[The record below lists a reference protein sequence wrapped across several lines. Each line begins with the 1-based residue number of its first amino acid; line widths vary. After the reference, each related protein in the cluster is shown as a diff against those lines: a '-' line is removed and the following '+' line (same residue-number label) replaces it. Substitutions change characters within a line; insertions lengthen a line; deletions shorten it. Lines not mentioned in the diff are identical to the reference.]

1 MGKLRVKYLVIA
13 LVFALLAVLG
23 GITAYLNKDS
33 VVFAAFRHGAGTEED
48 PYRIYNDNQLYNL
61 QEISSSSVARERTKG
76 KYFKL
81 MNRSEERRVGKE
93 CQRVWSWGG
102 GAGG

>member
-48 PYRIYNDNQLYNL
+48 PYRQLR
-61 QEISSSSVARERTKG
+61 SKRTHKRQV
-76 KYFKL
+76 FQAD
-81 MNRSEERRVGKE
+81 E
-93 CQRVWSWGG
+93 
-102 GAGG
+102 